1 MGCIDESSIN
11 QLSLVCHL
19 VKNIAVATDTQTN
32 MYDLS
37 YFAPKFLWILRD
49 FVLEVRDVRGNAV
62 SPAQYLESSLCDVAH
77 IRNLSDKSR
86 NIREGIINFF
96 RERDCITM
104 VIPCTDERDLK
115 RLESLPKTSIRP
127 EFKSQVNKIREKI
140 FTQCG
145 PKRLNGAYVSSRMYV
160 KMVEEYVKAINS
172 GSVPMI
178 QSAWQSVLEN
188 ECIIACENAKRT
200 YDAAFKD
207 LFRDAGKLF
216 AKGALIKHL
225 RELRDKAFTAFSVIN
240 TVKES
245 DEDRFNEYLDQV
257 VKHIERK
264 EKAITD
270 QNNTL
275 AQG

>member
-19 VKNIAVATDTQTN
+19 VKDIAVATDAPSN
-32 MYDLS
+32 IYDLS

-49 FVLEVRDVRGNAV
+49 FVLEVRDVRGNPV
-62 SPAQYLESSLCDVAH
+62 SSAQYLESALCEVSH
-77 IRNLSDKSR
+77 IRNLNEKSR

-104 VIPCTDERDLK
+104 VIPCTDEKDIK
-115 RLESLPKTSIRP
+115 RLDTLPKTAIRA
-127 EFKSQVNKIREKI
+127 EYKAQVNKIREKI

-145 PKRLNGAYVSSRMYV
+145 PKRVNGAYVSSRMYV
-160 KMVEEYVKAINS
+160 KMLEEYVKSINS

-188 ECIIACENAKRT
+188 ECILACESAKKT
-200 YDAAFKD
+200 YDAAYKD
-207 LFRDAGKLF
+207 LFRDHSKLF
-216 AKGALIKHL
+216 SKDALTKHL
-225 RELRDKAFTAFSVIN
+225 RDLRDKAFTAFSVIN

-245 DEDRFNEYLDQV
+245 DEDRFNEYLDTV
-257 VKHIERK
+257 IKHIERK
-264 EKAITD
+264 EKAIMD

-275 AQG
+275 SEG

>member
-1 MGCIDESSIN
+1 VGCIDESSIN

-19 VKNIAVATDTQTN
+19 VKNIAVATDSPSN

-49 FVLEVRDVRGNAV
+49 FVLEVRDVRGNSV

-77 IRNLSDKSR
+77 IRNLNEKSR

-104 VIPCTDERDLK
+104 VIPCTDEREIK
-115 RLESLPKTSIRP
+115 RLESLPKTAIRP
-127 EFKSQVNKIREKI
+127 EFRAQVNKIREKI

-160 KMVEEYVKAINS
+160 KMIEEYIRSINS
-172 GSVPMI
+172 GSVPII

-188 ECIIACENAKRT
+188 ECIFASENAKKI
-200 YDAAFKD
+200 YDDAFKD
-207 LFRDAGKLF
+207 LFRDSSKYF
-216 AKGALIKHL
+216 TKEALAKHL
-225 RELRDKAFTAFSVIN
+225 RELRDKSFTAFSTIN

-245 DEDRFNEYLDQV
+245 DEDRFNEYLDNV

>member
-19 VKNIAVATDTQTN
+19 VKNIAVATDAPSN

-37 YFAPKFLWILRD
+37 YFSPKFLWILRD
-49 FVLEVRDVRGNAV
+49 FVLEVRDVRGNPV

-86 NIREGIINFF
+86 SIREGIINFF

-104 VIPCTDERDLK
+104 VIPCTDEKDLK
-115 RLESLPKTSIRP
+115 RLESLPKSAIRP
-127 EFKSQVNKIREKI
+127 EFRSQVNKIREKI

-145 PKRLNGAYVSSRMYV
+145 PKRLNGAYVSSRMYI
-160 KMVEEYVKAINS
+160 KMIEEYIRSINS

-188 ECIIACENAKRT
+188 ECILACENSKRI
-200 YDAAFKD
+200 YDESFKD
-207 LFRDAGKLF
+207 FFRDFNKLY
-216 AKGALIKHL
+216 AKDVLAKHL
-225 RELRDKAFTAFSVIN
+225 RELRDKAFTVFSTIN

-245 DEDRFNEYLDQV
+245 DEDRFNEYLDNV

-275 AQG
+275 AEG